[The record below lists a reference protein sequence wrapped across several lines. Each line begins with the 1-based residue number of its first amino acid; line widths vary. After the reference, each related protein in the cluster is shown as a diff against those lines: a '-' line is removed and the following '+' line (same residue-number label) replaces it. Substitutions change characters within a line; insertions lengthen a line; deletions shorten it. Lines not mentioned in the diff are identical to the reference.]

1 MRDFLD
7 FLHIQ
12 DEEVLSGTYY
22 ARLPIT
28 SQDAGEPF
36 QYDIVDDNDKTYS
49 LLLNNIQT
57 EQSIQTIKTSDAS
70 GFKVKGYVVTQD
82 GALWQITGIIKKLS
96 NPDNKQALRIL
107 TETVESEYIIRLLQV
122 DNPMGLK

>member
-49 LLLNNIQT
+49 LLLNSIQT

-96 NPDNKQALRIL
+96 NPNNKQALRIL
-107 TETVESEYIIRLLQV
+107 TETVESEYIIRLIQV

>member
-96 NPDNKQALRIL
+96 KPENKQALRIL
-107 TETVESEYIIRLLQV
+107 TETVESEYIIRLIQV

>member
-49 LLLNNIQT
+49 LLLNSIQT

-70 GFKVKGYVVTQD
+70 GFKVKGYIVTQD
-82 GALWQITGIIKKLS
+82 GALWQITGIIKKPS
-96 NPDNKQALRIL
+96 KPDNKQALRIL
-107 TETVESEYIIRLLQV
+107 TETVESEYIIRLIQV

>member
-22 ARLPIT
+22 ARLPKT

-96 NPDNKQALRIL
+96 NPNNKQALRIL
-107 TETVESEYIIRLLQV
+107 TETVESEYIIRLIQV

>member
-96 NPDNKQALRIL
+96 KPDNKQALRIL
-107 TETVESEYIIRLLQV
+107 TETVESEYIIRLIQV

>member
-96 NPDNKQALRIL
+96 KPENKQALRIL